1 MKVKKLGI
9 EWGAAFEEAQPVQI
23 TQGEAMIV
31 VYVSEKGELVVR
43 TQNSGWRVTSEVGGS
58 CRLVVEN

>member
-43 TQNSGWRVTSEVGGS
+43 TQNSDWRVTSEVGGS